1 MIDYARF
8 EFTGWQLDGRSL
20 HLGYR
25 LSAGAEPDVDF
36 DEVLALPATLP
47 APDPS
52 DAATRAAIE
61 VVHRTFGVS
70 YYKVSCPREVIAAPV
85 PESVARYWDTLYS
98 EGLGEFFFRNGIELT
113 DRVHFPR
120 STGAVTQ
127 APHGACENERALV
140 LVGGGK
146 DSVVAREV
154 LRHAGVAC
162 DAFALGSAPWIER
175 SAAAMG
181 LSLHTV
187 GRTLD
192 PKLFELNARGAL
204 NGHVPISACIA
215 AVAMLVALSGGYSAV
230 VAANERSADEGNT
243 SWNGVEINHQWSK
256 SFRFERAFRALVEG
270 QIADAPLYLSVLRPL
285 SELAITRAFTLH
297 PEYRD
302 AVSSCNK
309 NFRVN
314 GPRAENRWCG
324 RCPKCVF
331 VYLMVAAHAGKD
343 VLGSIFGADFLA
355 IPENL
360 PTLADLAGVG
370 GMKPFE
376 CVGTVSESRAALGR
390 LYLAGRLP
398 ALCAAWYERTL
409 ATDRSRITAEFA
421 ASMTPDETYRLP
433 GPWQSRLDAY
443 LGSR

>member
-1 MIDYARF
+1 MIDYSRF

-25 LSAGAEPDVDF
+25 LSAGSEPDVHF

-52 DAATRAAIE
+52 DAATRVAIE
-61 VVHRTFGVS
+61 IVHRTFGVS
-70 YYKVSCPREVIAAPV
+70 YYKVSCPREVSAAPAS
-85 PESVARYWDTLYS
+85 ESVARYWDTLYS
-98 EGLGEFFFRNGIELT
+98 EGLGEFFFRNRIELT

-120 STGAVTQ
+120 SPGAVAQ
-127 APHGACENERALV
+127 AAHRAPADERALV

-181 LSLHTV
+181 LALHTV

-215 AVAMLVALSGGYSAV
+215 AVSVLVALSGGYSAV
-230 VAANERSADEGNT
+230 IAANERSADEGNT

-256 SFRFERAFRALVEG
+256 SFRFETAFRALVEE
-270 QIADAPLYLSVLRPL
+270 QIANAPLYLSVLRPL

-309 NFRVN
+309 NFRVQ
-314 GPRAENRWCG
+314 GPRAESRWCG

-331 VYLMVAAHAGKD
+331 VYLMVAAHAGKE

-360 PTLADLAGVG
+360 ATLADLAGVG

-376 CVGTVSESRAALGR
+376 CVGTASESRAALGQ

-398 ALCAAWYERTL
+398 APCAAWYERTL
-409 ATDRSRITAEFA
+409 ATDRSRISAEFA
-421 ASMTPDETYRLP
+421 ASMTPDATYRLP
-433 GPWQSRLDAY
+433 GRWQSRLDAY